1 MNLIVVSN
9 LTTNEGL
16 YFRYLTMMAAKNIC
30 MNILVEA
37 QAQQR
42 DYYYKLLKQKGLND
56 YVMDFITP
64 EEREEGIRL
73 DTESNF
79 PLTVVTENIC
89 SDNVT
94 SLILQIKSL
103 ALIKQS
109 L

>member
-1 MNLIVVSN
+1 MNLIVVSH

-37 QAQQR
+37 QAQQK

-56 YVMDFITP
+56 YVMDFVTP

-79 PLTVVTENIC
+79 PLTVMTQKINH
-89 SDNVT
+89 DNVA

-103 ALIKQS
+103 ALIKES

>member
-1 MNLIVVSN
+1 MNLIVVSH

-30 MNILVEA
+30 MNILVET

-56 YVMDFITP
+56 YVMDFVTP
-64 EEREEGIRL
+64 DEREEGIRL

-79 PLTVVTENIC
+79 PLTVTTENIC
-89 SDNVT
+89 SDNVAQ
-94 SLILQIKSL
+94 LILQIKSL

>member
-1 MNLIVVSN
+1 MNLIVVSD

-16 YFRYLTMMAAKNIC
+16 YFRYLTMMASKNIC
-30 MNILVEA
+30 MNILVET

-42 DYYYKLLKQKGLND
+42 DYYFKLLKQKGLND
-56 YVMDFITP
+56 YVMDFVTP

-73 DTESNF
+73 DTDRNY
-79 PLTVVTENIC
+79 PLTVITEKISC
-89 SDNVT
+89 DNVA

-103 ALIKQS
+103 AVIKRS

>member
-1 MNLIVVSN
+1 MNLIVVSH

-16 YFRYLTMMAAKNIC
+16 YFRYLTMMASKNIC
-30 MNILVEA
+30 MNILVET

-56 YVMDFITP
+56 YIMDFVTP
-64 EEREEGIRL
+64 DEREEGIRL

-79 PLTVVTENIC
+79 PLTVTTEKIC
-89 SDNVT
+89 SDNVAQ
-94 SLILQIKSL
+94 LILQIKSL